1 MPIRP
6 VSAWMDRA
14 GFQSRCSAVKPRREH
29 VVVSLQRLSRDD
41 PSPTIQ
47 HNVLHNVAL
56 QVNNVALTV
65 LNRDWSRK
73 DVLRSDWLDIEI
85 FTRFAPILTL
95 LLGGSGGG
103 VKPEAAARAGQQA
116 VCSTPGLLHSSSPL
130 PSTPVSAPQ
139 LPPPPPPRPYPP
151 PIPRCRLRRR
161 RCPPPR
167 PSPRRCRLS
176 PNTFYVMGCGSSSHP
191 KEPPPAAPG
200 VGGVDTVGATA
211 SATSAASDADSY
223 EMLFRRTVE
232 AGRQNGDSEETVVAA
247 LLREVFGPGGG
258 GGPQLPP
265 AEAAFYEG
273 MCELSSPR

>member
-116 VCSTPGLLHSSSPL
+116 VCSTPGLLHSSSHGFL
-130 PSTPVSAPQ
+130 FIKLVICLDQWITVHSTFRSHFESERRIASAAI
-139 LPPPPPPRPYPP
+139 R
-151 PIPRCRLRRR
+151 RLRRPDR
-161 RCPPPR
+161 YCRIPCVRDGLARVRAPR
-167 PSPRRCRLS
+167 AAIIQKPFHHVNSPD
-176 PNTFYVMGCGSSSHP
+176 F
-191 KEPPPAAPG
+191 
-200 VGGVDTVGATA
+200 
-211 SATSAASDADSY
+211 
-223 EMLFRRTVE
+223 
-232 AGRQNGDSEETVVAA
+232 
-247 LLREVFGPGGG
+247 
-258 GGPQLPP
+258 
-265 AEAAFYEG
+265 
-273 MCELSSPR
+273 SSPLHR